1 MNIPDI
7 IYEDNHIIAIN
18 KHAGELSQS
27 DSTGEDPLQD
37 TIKNHIKHRD
47 AKPGNVYLGTI
58 HRLDKPVT
66 GVILFAKTSKAATRL
81 TDMMKAHSFEKYY
94 LAVCSSP
101 NKDKSSGKW
110 IRCEDQ
116 LYRDKDITR
125 IVHDNRK
132 DSQKA
137 LLEMNVLA
145 STQSH
150 SLVCID
156 LLTGKK
162 HQIRAQL
169 SSREYIIAGDKKY
182 GSKEPWENNAI
193 ALHAYMIRFIH
204 PVKNESLEI
213 IAPPQ
218 KYLSSS
224 LSEIFNITD
233 NNDLHARVTQSINQK
248 SHSD

>member
-1 MNIPDI
+1 MNMPDI

-37 TIKNHIKHRD
+37 TIKSYIRIRD

-81 TDMMKAHSFEKYY
+81 TDMMKSRSFQKYY
-94 LAVCSSP
+94 LAVSSSP
-101 NKDKSSGKW
+101 KKELSSENW
-110 IRCEDQ
+110 IRCEDK
-116 LYRDKDITR
+116 LYRDRDITR
-125 IVHDNRK
+125 IASEKHNEA
-132 DSQKA
+132 QHA
-137 LLEMNVLA
+137 LLDLNILA
-145 STQSH
+145 SVQSF

-156 LLTGKK
+156 LLTGRK

-169 SSREYIIAGDKKY
+169 SSRDYIIAGDKKY
-182 GSKEPWENNAI
+182 GSRDEWESNAI

-204 PVKNESLEI
+204 PVKNEPVEI

-218 KYLSSS
+218 NYFSTVLSSTFA
-224 LSEIFNITD
+224 I
-233 NNDLHARVTQSINQK
+233 NNNTELYECVVRAIDKKTNSQ
-248 SHSD
+248 